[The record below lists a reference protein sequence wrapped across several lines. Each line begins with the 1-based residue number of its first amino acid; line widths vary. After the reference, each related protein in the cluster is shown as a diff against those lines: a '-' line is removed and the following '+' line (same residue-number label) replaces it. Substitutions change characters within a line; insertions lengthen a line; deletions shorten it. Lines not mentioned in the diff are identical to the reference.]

1 MLGHVRKQRPAVSIG
16 KSPENHQIRDLH
28 LPNLSRQDGD
38 MPAPTTSRLRL
49 QGEIHHVA
57 LRGKEGRSLFRTTTD
72 REALERIVGNL
83 LAEFTARAH
92 AFCWMTNHLH
102 LVVEIASEQMDVFQS
117 DLVAQYSLH
126 RNGCQPGREL
136 LFTPPDRAFRVNA
149 DAYLL
154 QLIRYVHL
162 NPVRAGLVRDAADYP
177 WSGHRTYLGFS
188 GPPWLSTDLAF
199 RLLGGDLLRAVAAY
213 RVFVSPVTTRVDR
226 ETLVS
231 SLSYPGRY

>member
-1 MLGHVRKQRPAVSIG
+1 
-16 KSPENHQIRDLH
+16 
-28 LPNLSRQDGD
+28 
-38 MPAPTTSRLRL
+38 MPAQMPSRLRL

-57 LRGKEGRSLFRTTTD
+57 LRGHDGRRLFRANRD
-72 REALERIVGNL
+72 REALERIVGQL

-92 AFCWMTNHLH
+92 AYCWMTNHLH
-102 LVVEIASEQMDVFQS
+102 LVLEVAPGQADSFQCDLIAR
-117 DLVAQYSLH
+117 YSLH
-126 RNGCQPGREL
+126 VNAGASAAGP
-136 LFTPPDRAFRVNA
+136 LFEPAEHAFRVNA

-177 WSGHRTYLGFS
+177 WSGHRTYLGGG

-199 RLLGGDLLRAVAAY
+199 RLLGGDLLRAAAAY
-213 RVFVSPVTTRVDR
+213 RVFVAPVSTRVNR
-226 ETLVS
+226 ETLVT

>member
-1 MLGHVRKQRPAVSIG
+1 
-16 KSPENHQIRDLH
+16 
-28 LPNLSRQDGD
+28 
-38 MPAPTTSRLRL
+38 MPAPPTSRLRL

-57 LRGKEGRSLFRTTTD
+57 LRGKEGRPLFRTTTD
-72 REALERIVGNL
+72 REALERIVGEL
-83 LAEFTARAH
+83 LTEFTARAH

-102 LVVEIASEQMDVFQS
+102 LVIEIAPEQMDGFQS

-126 RNGCQPGREL
+126 RNGCQPRREP
-136 LFTPPDRAFRVNA
+136 LFAPPDRAFRVNA
-149 DAYLL
+149 DAHLL

-162 NPVRAGLVRDAADYP
+162 NPVRAGLVREAEDYL
-177 WSGHRTYLGFS
+177 WSGHRTYLGLG

-199 RLLGGDLLRAVAAY
+199 RLLGGDLLRAAAAY

-231 SLSYPGRY
+231 SLSYPGRF